1 MAQYERP
8 DDIEVDFEVVTE
20 NWNDYLLTD
29 GNRIKA
35 RIILT
40 RVFKAGLPNEFLF
53 EFAAPIFTV
62 IASPSGEKN
71 NEPKQEEWNN
81 LPTQDIE
88 LKSPANEKWNEY
100 KIADSNKTI
109 QIKYSV
115 SKIRKAIDRYDKN
128 GRPFYII
135 SGAPAITV
143 N

>member
-1 MAQYERP
+1 MAQFEQP
-8 DDIEVDFEVVTE
+8 DDIEVDFDVVKE
-20 NWNDYLLTD
+20 NWNDYPLTD

-40 RVFKAGLPNEFLF
+40 RVFKAGAPNEFLF
-53 EFAAPIFTV
+53 EFASPIITV
-62 IASPSGEKN
+62 IAPPTGEKN
-71 NEPKQEEWNN
+71 NEPKQDEWDK

-115 SKIRKAIDRYDKN
+115 SKIRKAIDRHDKY